1 MKIYD
6 AGSFRDPS
14 AKIFYYKDR
23 IFREVFSNGQTKYDF
38 LRKNNLIKEL
48 IEKKFLVDTK
58 EINSEEILKL
68 KSTDN
73 SLVIEHEKLEYIS
86 YPYEWTFN
94 QLKDAAVF
102 HLDLQLFLLEKGA
115 KLIDASAC
123 CLV

>member
-73 SLVIEHEKLEYIS
+73 SLVIGSPGKVIREVTEEEKKSENENTKRDQDTWKKYSKSI
-86 YPYEWTFN
+86 F
-94 QLKDAAVF
+94 
-102 HLDLQLFLLEKGA
+102 
-115 KLIDASAC
+115 
-123 CLV
+123 